1 VILKTLHGKL
11 SLILL
16 GLLCLMGGLSIPL
29 TLFST
34 QRYQQEVAQ
43 NLNRTLAASLAA
55 HLAAK
60 GLLSQDPTVLRKARA
75 EIKYLMAINPNI
87 DVYLLDDRGAVLAYS
102 GTPGQVRRGR
112 VALRP
117 LRRFLSG
124 SAPLPILGDDPRT
137 TAGQKVFSVASIP
150 ADAPRLQGHDR
161 GYVYVILNGEH
172 YATVAGLLGRS
183 DVLRSSVGALAATL
197 LLVSA
202 AGVLLFRLLTRRL
215 RWLTAS
221 METFRDQDYR
231 DPDSVL
237 SARLFT
243 PWPGITPP
251 RDEID
256 RLGMVHLQ
264 MTNRIRE
271 QVLALA
277 QADTHR
283 REMVSNVSHDLRTPL
298 AALHG
303 YLETLLMKE
312 GSMTPQEQRE
322 YLQIAL
328 RHSERLAKL
337 VGELFELARLDS
349 REVQVNLEPFSLG
362 ELVQDVVQQYH
373 LGAQQKSLRLRALL
387 PDDLPLVYADI
398 ALIERVLDNLLENAL
413 RYTPEGGSVT
423 LSLAPQP
430 GRIEVRVA
438 DTGSGIRQEH
448 LPHIFERFYRVP
460 AQPEKPGCAGL
471 GLAIA
476 KRILE
481 LHGGTIRVES
491 VPDQGTS
498 FTFRLPVH
506 ASPGA

>member
-1 VILKTLHGKL
+1 V
-11 SLILL
+11 
-16 GLLCLMGGLSIPL
+16 
-29 TLFST
+29 
-34 QRYQQEVAQ
+34 E
-43 NLNRTLAASLAA
+43 
-55 HLAAK
+55 
-60 GLLSQDPTVLRKARA
+60 KADS
-75 EIKYLMAINPNI
+75 E
-87 DVYLLDDRGAVLAYS
+87 
-102 GTPGQVRRGR
+102 
-112 VALRP
+112 
-117 LRRFLSG
+117 
-124 SAPLPILGDDPRT
+124 
-137 TAGQKVFSVASIP
+137 
-150 ADAPRLQGHDR
+150 
-161 GYVYVILNGEH
+161 
-172 YATVAGLLGRS
+172 
-183 DVLRSSVGALAATL
+183 ALARLARLFKIVT
-197 LLVSA
+197 LVSA
-202 AGVLLFRLLTRRL
+202 PPAGRPLGRR
-215 RWLTAS
+215 
-221 METFRDQDYR
+221 E
-231 DPDSVL
+231 L
-237 SARLFT
+237 SAACECEVRT
-243 PWPGITPP
+243 VQ
-251 RDEID
+251 RD
-256 RLGMVHLQ
+256 
-264 MTNRIRE
+264 
-271 QVLALA
+271 LALLAEAGSGQSAKEVEQA
-277 QADTHR
+277 QAWRREEADTHR